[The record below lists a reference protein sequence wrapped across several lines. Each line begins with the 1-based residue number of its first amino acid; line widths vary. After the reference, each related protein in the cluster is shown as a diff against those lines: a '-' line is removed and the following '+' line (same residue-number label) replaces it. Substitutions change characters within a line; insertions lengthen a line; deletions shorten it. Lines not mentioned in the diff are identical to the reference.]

1 MIMTRVPP
9 PLELAVPAGEGTAGA
24 ATARTGRDEALRRE
38 MEGAARLFAP
48 SDDDDDAL
56 EARRAA
62 KIDTM

>member
-1 MIMTRVPP
+1 MPP

-48 SDDDDDAL
+48 SDDDDDDAL